1 MANWTA
7 AEDAAIRADWVAGLS
22 TAAIASRHGRTK
34 NSVVG
39 RLHRLGV
46 TGRDSPIRRDP
57 NAAPKPPKPPR
68 VPRVT
73 LPALGGAALPDV
85 VLPATRRTAGGREV
99 PPGSRHGSRDAV
111 AGPTLST
118 TPRSVPVAP
127 VSPHRRCQFIAADYA
142 GQALLP
148 DRYDGLFCGA
158 ATEPGY
164 SYCAHHKARC
174 FSPMQWRLAA

>member
-22 TAAIASRHGRTK
+22 TAAIARRHGRTK

-68 VPRVT
+68 
-73 LPALGGAALPDV
+73 A
-85 VLPATRRTAGGREV
+85 
-99 PPGSRHGSRDAV
+99 
-111 AGPTLST
+111 
-118 TPRSVPVAP
+118 PRSVPVAP

-164 SYCAHHKARC
+164 SYCAEHKARC